1 VNAEATMTIP
11 RALPPLLTAAFLLVA
26 SGCVEPVTL
35 AEPPD
40 TSPLSVGESR
50 EVELRYMRL
59 DVRDFKKSLTL
70 DELGAMPRATL
81 QRTWLFDLEAMPL
94 VENVLRQIATMPPEQ
109 MYSQPAP
116 AQNLARL
123 LAMTPENADLAGTPL
138 EGLLGVGKAVG
149 LSPSMILAD
158 LGGSTPNA
166 LIAPPELA
174 ARAVLENIMATHPN
188 AKLRPGP
195 VTPEHP
201 EGLYPV
207 TPGAIPV
214 SLYDV
219 ATRFAGL
226 AERFGPA
233 PLDRHSP
240 SGPMHPGFILA
251 ATGLEEARDK
261 FRMTVK
267 VTANA
272 LPYKGIDASHA
283 SVASINAVPGQIE
296 GLFNFSDP
304 GWMTLEGLP
313 AEMAIDEMTMS
324 IVEND
329 AYLPGG
335 RRRDPLPTGDS
346 PVWSAAPWDLERV
359 LAETGRRIT
368 AGIGPHC
375 TVYSPAGNVPEPL
388 RAVEVC
394 IDSTGWVEI
403 RVDPSVILDAP
414 PPEPS
419 YFWDMLLE
427 VAQARMHDGAL
438 AEGEADVAIKV
449 RNILVGTKTD
459 VLVRQI
465 RENLQKDPALLLGM
479 VEALTESTEGDA
491 DFYYVQP
498 EGGREDWLFFV
509 EPADLRKNEEGEPVR
524 VYGYDRPGFFAD
536 PQLTQKVST
545 REAVD
550 GDTAHEK
557 VRIGPGTRLYIEDAE
572 GQRYAI
578 EVGEKPSP
586 HRVSLTVTRLD

>member
-1 VNAEATMTIP
+1 MR
-11 RALPPLLTAAFLLVA
+11 RALPPLLPVALLLVA
-26 SGCVEPVTL
+26 SGCVDPVTL

-40 TSPLSVGESR
+40 TSPLTVGESR
-50 EVELRYMRL
+50 EVELRYLRL
-59 DVRDFKKSLTL
+59 DVRDFTKTLTL
-70 DELGAMPRATL
+70 DELSTLPRATL
-81 QRTWLFDLEAMPL
+81 QRTWLFDLEARPL
-94 VENVLRQIATMPPEQ
+94 VENVLRQIATMPPEE
-109 MYSQPAP
+109 MYSQPMP

-123 LAMTPENADLAGTPL
+123 LAMTPENADLSGTPL
-138 EGLLGVGKAVG
+138 AGLLGVGKAVG

-158 LGGSTPNA
+158 LGRSMPNE

-174 ARAVLENIMATHPN
+174 AIAVLENIMATHPN
-188 AKLRPGP
+188 TKLRPGP
-195 VTPEHP
+195 VTPDHP

-207 TPGAIPV
+207 TPGSIPV

-233 PLDRHSP
+233 PLDRNRP
-240 SGPMHPGFILA
+240 GGGTHPGFIRA
-251 ATGLEEARDK
+251 ASGLEEARET
-261 FRMTVK
+261 FLMTVK

-283 SVASINAVPGQIE
+283 SVASVNAVPGQIE
-296 GLFNFSDP
+296 RIFDFSDP
-304 GWMTLEGLP
+304 EWMKIEGLP
-313 AEMAIDEMTMS
+313 PEMKIDEMTMS

-335 RRRDPLPTGDS
+335 TSRDPLPAGNS

-368 AGIGPHC
+368 AGIAPHC

-403 RVDPSVILDAP
+403 RVDPSVILDEP
-414 PPEPS
+414 PLRPS

-427 VAQARMHDGAL
+427 VAQARMHDGGL
-438 AEGEADVAIKV
+438 AEGGADVAIQV
-449 RNILVGTKTD
+449 RDVAVGTKTD
-459 VLVRQI
+459 VLLQRI
-465 RENLQKDPALLLGM
+465 RENFEKDPALLLGM
-479 VEALTESTEGDA
+479 VEVLTASTVGDA

-509 EPADLRKNEEGEPVR
+509 APEDLRKNEEGEPVR
-524 VYGYDRPGFFAD
+524 SYGYARPGFFAD
-536 PQLTQKVST
+536 PGLTQKVST
-545 REAVD
+545 RESVD

-557 VRIGPGTRLYIEDAE
+557 VRIGPGTRLHIEDAE

-578 EVGEKPSP
+578 KVGEKPSP